1 MAQRGERSDTHSCG
15 VGVHP
20 KRNDW
25 CSYGCRGAL
34 HRQSSWLRT
43 LTRCVRSACDTG
55 GMLSTPRVG
64 GWAGDVR
71 VLVNEAELK
80 PASGPGL
87 RASHPRAGRVSHGG
101 GQRAGHRRGRRPPAP
116 ARPAGLAA
124 LDSGVAV
131 PRAAALCG
139 RRPPVARVVAGS
151 AADNRVIDWLP
162 FFTYAVARVP
172 RGYWVHVVADNAV
185 THQHPAVPAWLARHP
200 QVVVHL
206 VSRDRPLPR
215 WFLPALQQ
223 WVRAHL
229 PLPPRPPNPPEVAGA
244 PPPRTGNPP
253 TAPEPPGGH
262 HLAPG
267 GRGRPPAPLGPP
279 AESVLLDG
287 QQTPRALLL
296 WESPLGSATGRLG
309 PAPPSTAV
317 AGAGTVRRP
326 RARGVS
332 FLASA
337 MPHG

>member
-15 VGVHP
+15 VGAHP

-34 HRQSSWLRT
+34 HRQPSWLRA

-131 PRAAALCG
+131 PRAAALCS

-151 AADNRVIDWLP
+151 AADNRVIDWLQ
-162 FFTYAVARVP
+162 FLTYVAARVP
-172 RGYWVHVVADNAV
+172 RGYWVHVIADNAV

-215 WFLPALQQ
+215 WFLRVLQQ
-223 WVRAHL
+223 WVRPHL
-229 PLPPRPPNPPEVAGA
+229 PPPPPPVPQTLPKWLVRLLQERGTLRLPRNRLAEITSLRAAIGVLRPRSVRRRSPSFWMASKPFVRCCGNPRWGLPPDP
-244 PPPRTGNPP
+244 
-253 TAPEPPGGH
+253 
-262 HLAPG
+262 
-267 GRGRPPAPLGPP
+267 
-279 AESVLLDG
+279 
-287 QQTPRALLL
+287 
-296 WESPLGSATGRLG
+296 
-309 PAPPSTAV
+309 
-317 AGAGTVRRP
+317 
-326 RARGVS
+326 
-332 FLASA
+332 
-337 MPHG
+337 